1 MTMTKRLTV
10 VPQGGLCNRLRVAL
24 SALSAFPDCE
34 VEWGRDKAC
43 YAYFDELFQPLK
55 GVVRRRWWNVPQT
68 RRNLHIPALLRRW
81 IYDAQLVNAKALP
94 VVIDRPTY
102 VSTGYAL
109 GPYGREWLQRLT
121 PLDSIRR
128 RIDAITAQFPPDI
141 VGVHI
146 RRTDNKKSWSHS
158 SDEAFWRAMEATG
171 GTFYLA
177 TDDLDLRQAL
187 CRYFNVITQP
197 LSAVRRDTREGIEEA
212 VVDLYCL
219 AATNRLYGSYWSSF
233 SDTAAELGNI
243 PLSIIQ

>member
-1 MTMTKRLTV
+1 MTMIKRLTV

-55 GVVRRRWWNVPQT
+55 GVIRRRWWNTPQT
-68 RRNLHIPALLRRW
+68 RRNLHFPALLRRW

-94 VVIDRPTY
+94 AVIDRPTY

-109 GPYGREWLQRLT
+109 GSYGREWLQRLK

-197 LSAVRRDTREGIEEA
+197 LSSVRRDTREGIEEA

-219 AATNRLYGSYWSSF
+219 AATNRLFGSYWSSF

>member
-43 YAYFDELFQPLK
+43 YAYFDELFQPLN
-55 GVVRRRWWNVPQT
+55 GVIRRRWWNTPQT
-68 RRNLHIPALLRRW
+68 RRNLHFPALLRRW

-94 VVIDRPTY
+94 AVIDRPTY

-109 GPYGREWLQRLT
+109 GPYGREWLQRLK

-146 RRTDNKKSWSHS
+146 RRTDNKKSWNHS

-171 GTFYLA
+171 GTF
-177 TDDLDLRQAL
+177 
-187 CRYFNVITQP
+187 
-197 LSAVRRDTREGIEEA
+197 
-212 VVDLYCL
+212 
-219 AATNRLYGSYWSSF
+219 
-233 SDTAAELGNI
+233 
-243 PLSIIQ
+243 